1 MKKVTWI
8 YQIFLGVI
16 IVFLA
21 AGCKKEEITD
31 DIVYPITHWPVVK
44 ALESTNIT
52 NSTATLNGTVNAHG
66 LRTTVTFEYG
76 TTTSYGSIVTATQ
89 SPVTGDSITNVSV
102 DISGLT
108 PCMPYHFRIRA
119 ENSLWT
125 NFYDSDNTF
134 NTGLP
139 TLTTTSISGIT
150 ATTAKVWGNIT
161 DNGCTAITAQG
172 ICWSTTA
179 NPTTSDS
186 KNDDGV
192 GMAQF
197 VSSINGL
204 IPGTT
209 YHVRAYAT
217 NSFGTAY
224 SADMK
229 FTLLEKEAP
238 IPSTQNATDI
248 SQEYATL
255 NGTVIANDFSTT
267 VTFEYGITTSYGSTV
282 TAYQSPITGNGITI
296 VYYQISGLRP
306 FTTYHFRVKA
316 ESSHGT
322 VYGDDLTFIT
332 LGLQAP
338 SAVKQFVTNESAT
351 RATLN
356 GTVIA
361 NDLSTTVTFEYGT
374 TTSYGSTVAASQSP
388 VTGDSIKHVSADISG
403 LTPGTTYYFR
413 LKAENSDGT
422 VYRIPVWYIDETEF
436 TTFTCSQ
443 GPTVK
448 TLAATNI
455 SITGATLNGTVN
467 ANGLNTKVSFWYW
480 SGRSLSQRYV
490 DAVQS
495 PLAGDSTINVSANIL
510 RSHGYKLLEYK
521 IVAENSCGRVDGI
534 EMSFIYP

>member
-1 MKKVTWI
+1 MGKVNWI
-8 YQIFLGVI
+8 IRITLTAVVLI
-16 IVFLA
+16 LA
-21 AGCKKEEITD
+21 AGCKKEEITG
-31 DIVYPITHWPVVK
+31 DIEYKVTHWPVVK
-44 ALESTNIT
+44 ALEATYIT
-52 NSTATLNGTVNAHG
+52 DSTATLNGTVNAYG
-66 LRTTVTFEYG
+66 LSTTVTFEYG
-76 TTTSYGSIVTATQ
+76 STTSYGSIVTATQ
-89 SPVTGDSITNVSV
+89 SPVTGDSITNVSAN
-102 DISGLT
+102 ISGLT

-161 DNGCTAITAQG
+161 DNGCTAITAHG

-186 KNDDGV
+186 KTNDGV

-197 VSSINGL
+197 VSSMNGL

-255 NGTVIANDFSTT
+255 NGTVIANDFPTT

-282 TAYQSPITGNGITI
+282 IAYQSPITGNGITI
-296 VYYQISGLRP
+296 VYYQINGLRP
-306 FTTYHFRVKA
+306 FTTYHFRVTA

-351 RATLN
+351 GATLN

-374 TTSYGSTVAASQSP
+374 TTNYGSTIAASQSP

-443 GPTVK
+443 GPH
-448 TLAATNI
+448 
-455 SITGATLNGTVN
+455 S
-467 ANGLNTKVSFWYW
+467 
-480 SGRSLSQRYV
+480 
-490 DAVQS
+490 
-495 PLAGDSTINVSANIL
+495 
-510 RSHGYKLLEYK
+510 
-521 IVAENSCGRVDGI
+521 
-534 EMSFIYP
+534 